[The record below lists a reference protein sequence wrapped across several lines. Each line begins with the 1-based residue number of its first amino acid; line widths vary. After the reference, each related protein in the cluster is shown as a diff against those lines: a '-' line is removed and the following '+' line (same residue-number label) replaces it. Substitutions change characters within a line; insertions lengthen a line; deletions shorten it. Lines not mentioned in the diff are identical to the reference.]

1 MKRLAIIP
9 ARSGS
14 KRIKNKNIKSFLG
27 KPIIDYSIE
36 LAKNSKLFD
45 EIHIST
51 DSKKYID
58 IVEKHGIKNKFLR
71 PKNLSDDKTPLL
83 DVMKYVV
90 KKYESL
96 NFIFD
101 EIFIILPCN
110 PLVDVKDLKKAH
122 QLFIKNKKKYPVM
135 PVLKY
140 SAPLQW
146 ALILKNNKITP
157 YYKDELNMR
166 SQKFKDLYY
175 DSASFYIF
183 PKNYIN
189 YNSVEEYAHNF
200 IAFETSQFNSVDIDN
215 KDNWLLAEA
224 LYEFKRNKLNF

>member
-27 KPIIDYSIE
+27 KPVIDYSIE

-51 DSKKYID
+51 DSKKYIN
-58 IVEKHGIKNKFLR
+58 IAEKHGIKNKFLR
-71 PKNLSDDKTPLL
+71 PKNLSGDKTPLF
-83 DVMKYVV
+83 DVMKFVV

-101 EIFIILPCN
+101 EIFLISSCN
-110 PLVDVKDLKKAH
+110 PLMDLKNLKLAY

-140 SAPLQW
+140 SVPVQW
-146 ALILKNNKITP
+146 ALSLKNNKINS
-157 YYKDELNMR
+157 YFNNELNKR
-166 SQKFKDLYY
+166 SQKFNDQYY

-183 PKNYIN
+183 PRNIIN
-189 YNSVEEYAHNF
+189 YKSVKEYANNF
-200 IAFETSQFNSVDIDN
+200 IGFEISQFDSVDIDN

-224 LYEFKRNKLNF
+224 LYTFKRNNEK